1 MSLYT
6 SRSEFDL
13 EKRVQFTNEIPPY
26 DMFGGLN
33 SVLQTDL
40 WKWILGFTDVEFG
53 LPYSID
59 TEVEDYNGK
68 RIEKSHDAGIDS
80 GEVYYK
86 MVNGKVVD
94 DVQYGPAPED
104 NKTFHRLEEYG
115 VVLPEFDFL
124 LHEVYRYL
132 GSMYPD
138 HPDMTELLT
147 DTEFNDM
154 VSNAAAVINYELDVK
169 FFDIVASSLNL
180 KNPKDELLESAM
192 LKLRNLKNDG
202 FRKRVYGS
210 KMGYRMLA
218 SDIFQNVSV
227 FPVAT
232 YLPIKPVDKM
242 TYMTEVGTTF
252 MKSTDNK
259 IIPISEYNAELN
271 RLQNLANENPTQENK
286 DNLNNYKEKYE
297 PVSPMIDVEQLK
309 DWNRKNGYSYD
320 TDAYNNH
327 IRQHNRIIDTYSKH
341 YNRKF
346 RLVDYDGSN
355 SSYPEPKDLN
365 KYAFGYSLPF
375 NEQTIFEVPACTDT
389 ESLISEFELSN
400 EVFTNDYDSST
411 NYVKNIGTDIPLTK
425 ISIEYLK
432 VSGNRITVEQQI
444 AEEIH
449 NIITTLKN
457 IVPYK
462 NLSVYP
468 PLADAVLEDEFFNA
482 VQANGEDTF
491 CKEGASLRD
500 FEYRNFLTYYYS
512 TYVGKGFTKDYLK
525 TIIKQFPVIYNPL
538 IENTLYTTPSNTI
551 SFYPHS
557 VDIVN
562 YTGTV
567 VDGNVVINN
576 EYLGNF
582 YIPET
587 GINWD
592 CIDRFSYLAIEDLSD
607 RNTTA
612 VNSTIQVT
620 GFTKGYIDI
629 EIDNL
634 EAIDNAPTFNI
645 EDSQRL
651 DDSNGLVIENEK
663 GELIV
668 LEGKLTVK
676 TSMQSGR
683 YVLKSEHFDIA
694 AIPLEKTDSMM
705 ETLYPDYSNVIR
717 QLTATGSQDTHE
729 WTAKDYVNAYVENG
743 FDEQL
748 ARNYYSDDDD
758 IYNIAKEEIKKSDK
772 DYPSFLERV
781 KELMKYEEQ
790 LATWRKNS
798 ANLYEKVTYTV
809 DGETCETEQALVQ
822 PGCKVTAILQGSK
835 AVGIKNVPDT
845 ITKKIVQEDG
855 TVLEEEVFNE
865 SSYQNYIDYLILGK
879 KSGYL
884 PGTISSI
891 SLGNL
896 NVITIYGNN
905 GSVQY
910 IPTTAEVGESTIT
923 LRSPSSESIKFKYLT
938 AVEDIVNPDK
948 TNIIDETLNTKEIY
962 DRYKQSLSLMDA
974 TIKDYTMGKKDIDYL
989 NLRASSIEREVI
1001 KIESVIDVSH
1011 EGYENVIFF
1020 ESDAAREM
1028 FKSLS
1033 VGDIV
1038 TGPSIDSDDNDVF
1051 ITHIGDFEATVNVK
1065 LQQSGTF
1072 LLSYSVK
1079 TNVSPK
1085 DITNNLLQYKEDL
1098 YHNGLYSVKNPF
1110 EHGLWPSQD
1119 YPRVS
1124 TAILDSLPDISFYKI
1139 HNYRTETGNSFT
1151 RVLEDTHYE
1160 DYTALVEE
1168 AGGTPTKYLM
1178 PSDIKFNNELF
1189 LELNLNKLIY
1199 YPTLKSNKNP
1209 ILMSVKWLDYIE
1221 DSLMYSSR
1229 STDNVNVGVNVML
1242 ETDTTGYYT
1251 LLPDNDYTDPQIR
1264 LKFITLNLDGQNMW
1278 PERGLNDNDWVTPCY
1293 AQIGNGGS
1301 GRRNWFKSPDD
1312 VTYPAVWGIQVYDD
1326 VKDPSTF
1333 DEDSDFYKNNGELR
1347 NVSLYGQDNTEQL
1360 KYINSVKYTDV
1371 ESPLFEIPL
1380 GEYDTVTK
1388 YVQETGTRAKNLLSI
1403 TQASFYSQTFTNIM
1417 KYFSEDEGSIKIVG
1431 NDFTKNNIL
1440 ISYGLSN
1447 QDVFTYAG
1455 VWTPAKKEHRDENGE
1470 ITNFFEIIYPENPIN
1485 FQYYVVTEDVNL
1497 SNIVILDDEGHVTGQ
1512 ETRSF
1517 TRADVLFYYKDRWY
1531 VKNFQYLGL
1540 VGDGFDV
1547 VDEANGLV
1555 KRVNISPEANKSL
1568 NQTGTNNLKG
1578 SDAKT
1583 YYYTFKERLIQYYLR
1598 AANVQSAMYY
1608 TNVICNTG
1616 FDNTYYTDPYNL
1628 ETGVK
1633 ITDVLKDFKGIKKIH
1648 KDTILYWIY
1657 AGTFEPGENKYPEY
1671 WETTRNRNWL
1681 DEDERVSNESVT
1693 ANSYSNFF
1701 SVGDRIA
1708 LANFDPDFSETG
1720 KKENEGET
1728 GEKDWFIF
1736 KINLESILGMSL
1748 PISLWRNVES
1758 TEYDVILDRCD
1769 YVDEDHRCGIEASLS
1784 KINSEINLPRGYITE
1799 GSYNFNLVIDP
1810 HFIST
1815 GYLYSDDGM
1824 SIIKD
1829 KEVQFCT
1836 TKGAIY
1842 FDSDNDA
1849 FYTFSNVMNSEG
1861 TLSPEVHKIAIKFNE
1876 QKFFKNT
1883 LKVPCVYQVKNAL
1896 VSGEQTVK
1904 QTPVLT
1910 NIDGLDF
1917 SADKLSVG
1925 DRLLEVRELS
1935 LRSIYSSSLEPI
1947 FFSNY
1952 FNVNY
1957 PVKGITENNELYL
1970 SSIPNNPTNDTE
1982 KYNFA
1987 VDVMNLVPV
1996 INEFDEI
2003 TNTYTPVLATNER
2016 EIELGGEYDTPQL
2029 SKISITKPLLTDH
2042 FDDKNEGSFVN
2053 REFEYFKNNVVV
2065 RGKINTN
2072 NPKAI
2077 VAPGMDGSMFR
2088 NAIEKISVGDTLVG
2102 AYALEPTGN
2111 EDKFQ
2116 IKITMDGT
2124 TVDNAKIQYA
2134 YFANGQFRAVTKD
2147 GVVYFNNDID
2157 VASVTSN
2164 IECKKSI
2171 IFDNIENTRYS
2182 GDVVMVGWTKDLG
2195 WYIEI
2200 NLKDT
2205 TSVICTLDILEST
2218 DANGNHICNISQ
2230 AYMSNGSH
2238 VYVDYET
2245 DAGTQHTMVAH
2256 TLGEYNKDY
2265 LTPRTLTVSY
2275 NGTTEGI
2282 QIMSEN
2288 TEISTDVSGNTVW
2301 ETKVY
2306 NGDNVDYTVKVTIE
2320 PAEEFVKAVI
2330 TDNHS
2335 SEQIVETFDGNF
2347 KVSETYNIEKIDI
2360 NGEVLKYVIYE
2371 TASSETTNGSVIVPE
2386 KKESGTYDYHVYD
2399 ATIYVTEGASI
2410 WKEYSYDDSGDKYT
2424 YEKSDELLPT
2434 LTEDAVI
2441 TGLGKQYNYEIG
2453 GTGGDED
2460 IKILYRDIALSSAKL
2475 TQVGNTNIYALD
2487 SNYISEPYFVDTTMV
2502 VNPGGSKTPI
2512 SSSLM
2517 SRAIL
2522 KKDNSGKYAVYAKG
2536 RSLFIKSPTS
2546 LLEKTK
2552 AGQEGFNNG
2561 YSYSGFLT
2569 ANSFWKHANAPI
2581 FNEKMFLT
2589 IRSTLVNDKKSV
2601 DELVEMSMMRM
2612 LELLGHQV
2620 NLAAHQNAGITVD
2633 GRAMSID
2640 YDNTLL
2646 ENIRAVFKVISGY
2659 TGTYTT
2665 DNIDFANKVTYEK
2678 LVSAMDYAKNNKST
2692 VGSRWVKV
2700 NGSNTVVSNG
2710 DGYPLLIQYSGTKW
2724 VFRCYGF
2731 RLIDETVTDG
2741 LSVIGSSKQT
2751 FAELA
2756 PSATEIGNYFT
2767 TFELPDDAPTPNYE
2781 HAYASFAYY
2790 YTYYLCGNGENTD
2803 IISSSNISDIQFTD
2817 SNMLV
2822 TDVKGNVNSIGLC
2835 YLHNRDDIENPD
2847 HWNASTFPR
2856 ELTCYSIERDVV
2868 GKANYKLGS
2877 QYLTIPRPEVLTRQ
2891 NTFKVECSYANE
2903 EIILYGGYIYSKA
2916 QIENIYDDF
2925 FRGDKTDAEYQD
2937 WKNGRSSDELQVYN
2951 TLLSKSKFQNVGTP
2965 VLLYSVDKGMT
2976 FNMTT
2981 LKSTSGKSLEWE
2993 KDTEPNTTFYVSA
3006 VVFANNEYKVFV
3018 RKASS
3023 NENLE
3028 YYYYFEQDDEGLF
3041 DFAET
3046 TGTRDMDEYGDI
3058 SNAHEF
3064 DVDSTTGTNDVD
3076 YPSDLSSL
3084 TNQLNTVPTG
3094 FYRMMFTEGAN
3105 CFYIL
3110 STKAVRF
3117 GPDVMVQSKTSG
3129 SITVSAALT
3138 KEGNSEFDVLLA
3150 FNTRTDIPN
3159 SLEYINMERAQK
3171 YVNEMGNLRVPE
3183 VTMVDGPN
3191 KANRFYSYRELLNP
3205 ESLDVESEV
3214 YDPFGYPAVIEDT
3227 NYAMYEYDE
3236 LYDAE
3241 TGETIKVPK
3250 LMTNDN
3256 GDTIYLCDAT
3266 GKNYIFVDKET
3277 NRHTLGTLEMRG
3289 SYAMELF
3296 QPAYKPTY
3304 DSLEEAEDNPSVRKG
3319 DDEFR
3324 SRLLLDDSRIISFS
3338 YDTDKPYVKIST
3350 QNTVLVYDVADYLFS
3365 EDDTEEFQKYLQST
3379 TTLLGNQLDDLSQS
3393 TKEAAIAKIANI
3405 TYDTGRVEDGNSI
3418 WEPRFVL
3425 KEGFV
3430 TQEDSATV
3438 SEGETST
3445 EKVNVSHKF
3454 WFDNLTQ
3461 TYPLKKKRFLSALA
3475 FIPYCFRAGITA
3487 YNNLGFDDVEET
3499 ENSALPNPI
3508 TGVYLSNYGY
3518 GGSRDNTTFWENTVP
3533 WLVDPDAFVLGEY
3546 LTNSVNEPI
3555 YMVDAGG
3562 KVLQSYDAEQ
3572 SKKVGETFD
3581 ISCKF
3586 LGENTEKDLYVYSS
3600 SDNVYKHKVKLLQPG
3615 IISTYTPVKEL
3626 TLGTTP
3632 FELSLW
3638 AYQSYKLVDI
3648 DTVEGKPNI
3657 SFKYYGKTGKNE
3669 WKYVPC
3675 GGVGYPGSDIDFKY
3689 DLDTKRICY
3698 IGPNKLSN
3706 SFYVSPSGVVDVSE
3720 LIVTFY
3726 VNGQKQEVRYVIS
3739 FNTSFETTD
3748 NGYKYHVIGTSM
3760 PSVYF
3765 DSFAIYVKTD
3775 RYDLIKMPF
3784 GDTSAKRFKNYTND
3798 CVLSLTIS
3806 NYIEGTTEED
3816 DIMYRAESISVL
3828 DVSNE
3833 IVLSTTYDGQREN
3846 APKTSAGSLRFN
3858 MQSSFDAP
3866 NNTVKVH
3873 VGKVLTINLPVF
3885 VSGEVQTVED
3895 YIYKSETE
3903 KYWVRKTY
3911 IDDQCLNDVEGLNV
3925 IYDESTLEVTVKKD
3939 NNMKTLGLIENS
3951 ATLEARLGKFK
3962 NDVPSTFTKGGYY
3975 FNFTKGSV
3983 FNNNINCR
3991 LPVEIIKIDPYNELS
4006 EDVYV
4011 NGVYGKL
4018 VCRKP
4023 VYNSFQELINDKG
4036 FIINRSDKDALY
4048 SGNKS
4053 ATITVDM
4060 SNINDRSFSL
4070 TELLN
4075 IEGFNDGGKHYILM
4089 KWLTQSTIKTDISIC
4104 NDDSEFIEIDLEDK
4118 TKFPPDR
4125 IWFNPDGYPVPPV
4138 VIGNSIFNSENNEQ
4152 YSGETY
4158 KNNNGYS
4165 IYRCNEKGH
4174 LVGYAMTT
4182 DQATINR
4189 YDTNADGIPDD
4200 VEGYIKNADGTIES
4214 VAVEF
4219 ELDPHSNR
4227 LADAQI
4233 PNKPNYD
4240 TCQDWFKNEF
4250 FIKGHESNPYW
4261 QVLNITSVFNKNHIW
4276 EQRMTVNEYV
4286 RSTQEMIMKEV
4297 PENDCYL
4304 VPKRTI
4310 MLSIKND
4317 TCLITPDA
4325 DPVDK
4330 KAGLVSFVLDKPAI
4344 KYQTEKQFIK
4354 YGITAKNPFYESV
4367 IWNGNNIS
4375 LGGYLDSTYTVCS
4388 TKNLADPRDKESE
4401 IQEVTEFGLFNK
4413 YHQLIAYAVFP
4424 PIEYRTSSQHIS
4436 FTAYVKQGSCVD
4448 PSTL

>member
-59 TEVEDYNGK
+59 TEVVDSNGT
-68 RIEKSHDAGIDS
+68 RVEKSHEAGIDS

-94 DVQYGPAPED
+94 DVQYGPAPDD

-138 HPDMTELLT
+138 HPDMVNLLT
-147 DTEFNDM
+147 DNEFNDM
-154 VSNAAAVINYELDVK
+154 VANAAAVINYEPDVK
-169 FFDIVASSLNL
+169 FFDVVASSLNL
-180 KNPKDELLESAM
+180 KSPKDETLESAM
-192 LKLRNLKNDG
+192 LKLRNLRNDG

-242 TYMTEVGTTF
+242 QYMTEVGTTF
-252 MKSTDNK
+252 MKSKDNE
-259 IIPISEYNAELN
+259 ILPISSYNEELN
-271 RLQNLANENPTQENK
+271 RLQNLVNENPTQENK
-286 DNLNNYKEKYE
+286 DNLNNYKDYYE

-309 DWNRKNGYSYD
+309 EWNRENGYSYD
-320 TDAYNNH
+320 VYSYNNH

-355 SSYPEPKDLN
+355 SSYPEPKDPN
-365 KYAFGYSLPF
+365 KYAFGYTLPF
-375 NEQTIFEVPACTDT
+375 NEQTIFEVPACSDT
-389 ESLISEFELSN
+389 ESLISDFELSN
-400 EVFTNDYDSST
+400 EISINEYDSPI
-411 NYVKNIGTDIPLTK
+411 NYVKDVGIDIPLTK
-425 ISIEYLK
+425 ISIDYLK
-432 VSGNRITVEQQI
+432 VSGNRLTIEKQI

-449 NIITTLKN
+449 NVSTTLKN

-468 PLADAVLEDEFFNA
+468 PFEDAELEDDFFNA
-482 VQANGEDTF
+482 IQANCEDTF
-491 CKEGASLRD
+491 CKEGASLKD

-512 TYVGKGFTKDYLK
+512 TYVGKGFTKDFLK
-525 TIIKQFPVIYNPL
+525 NIIKSFPVIYNPL

-557 VDIVN
+557 VDIIN

-567 VDGNVVINN
+567 IDGNVIINN

-587 GINWD
+587 GVVWD
-592 CIDRFSYLAIEDLSD
+592 CIDRFSYLSIENLSD
-607 RNTTA
+607 RNTNE
-612 VNSTIQVT
+612 VKSTIQVT

-629 EIDNL
+629 EIDSVD
-634 EAIDNAPTFNI
+634 AIDNAPVFNI
-645 EDSQRL
+645 EDTQRL
-651 DDSNGLVIENEK
+651 DDSNGVVIENEK

-676 TSMQSGR
+676 TTMQSGR

-705 ETLYPDYSNVIR
+705 MSLYPDYDKVVS
-717 QLTATGSQDTHE
+717 QLTATGSKDTHE
-729 WTAKDYVNAYVENG
+729 WTVKDYVNAYVENG

-772 DYPSFLERV
+772 DYASFLEYV

-790 LATWRKNS
+790 LATWRVNS
-798 ANLYEKVTYTV
+798 ANLYEKVKYNV
-809 DGETCETEQALVQ
+809 DGEVFENEQTLVQ

-835 AVGIKNVPDT
+835 AANILTVPETIIKKV
-845 ITKKIVQEDG
+845 VQKDG
-855 TVLEEEVFNE
+855 TVIEEEVFNE
-865 SSYQNYIDYLILGK
+865 SSYQNYIDYVILGK

-884 PGTISSI
+884 PGTISNI

-896 NVITIYGNN
+896 NVITIYGSNN
-905 GSVQY
+905 SVQY
-910 IPTTAEVGESTIT
+910 IPTTAEVGEKVITIK
-923 LRSPSSESIKFKYLT
+923 SSSGKSINFKHLS
-938 AVEDIVNPDK
+938 AVETFVNPDK
-948 TNIIDETLNTKEIY
+948 TNILDETLNTKEIF
-962 DRYKQSLSLMDA
+962 DRYKQSLSLMDPI
-974 TIKDYTMGKKDIDYL
+974 IKNYTMGKTDSDYL
-989 NLRASSIEREVI
+989 NLVASPIEREVI
-1001 KIESVIDVSH
+1001 KIESVIDVNH

-1079 TNVSPK
+1079 TNVNPK
-1085 DITNNLLQYKEDL
+1085 DVTNNLLQYKEDL

-1110 EHGLWPSQD
+1110 EHGLWPSPD
-1119 YPRVS
+1119 FPRVS

-1139 HNYRTETGNSFT
+1139 HNYKTETGNSFT

-1160 DYTALVEE
+1160 DYTALIDE
-1168 AGGTPTKYLM
+1168 GNGKLTKYLM

-1199 YPTLKSNKNP
+1199 YPTLKSNKSP

-1221 DSLMYSSR
+1221 SSLMYSSR

-1251 LLPDNDYTDPQIR
+1251 LFPDSEYTDPQIR

-1278 PERGLNDNDWVTPCY
+1278 PERSLNDNDWVTPCY
-1293 AQIGNGGS
+1293 AQVGNGGA
-1301 GRRNWFKSPDD
+1301 GRRSWFKSPDD
-1312 VTYPAVWGIQVYDD
+1312 VTYPNVWGIQVYDD

-1333 DEDSDFYKNNGELR
+1333 DENSEFYQNNGELR
-1347 NVSLYGQDNTEQL
+1347 KVSLYGQDTTEQL
-1360 KYINSVKYTDV
+1360 KYINTVKYTDV

-1417 KYFSEDEGSIKIVG
+1417 KYFSGDDNSIKIIG
-1431 NDFTKNNIL
+1431 NDFTKNNVL
-1440 ISYGLSN
+1440 ISYGSSN

-1455 VWTPAKKEHRDENGE
+1455 VWVPSKKDYYDENGE
-1470 ITNFFEIIYPENPIN
+1470 ITNFFEIVYPESPIN

-1497 SNIVILDDEGHVTGQ
+1497 SNIVVLDEEGHVSGQ

-1517 TRADVLFYYKDRWY
+1517 ARADVLFYYKDKWY

-1547 VDEANGLV
+1547 VNETGGTV
-1555 KRVNISPEANKSL
+1555 SRINISPEANMSL

-1578 SDAKT
+1578 NEQKT
-1583 YYYTFKERLIQYYLR
+1583 YYYTLKERLIQYYLR
-1598 AANVQSAMYY
+1598 AASVQSSMYY
-1608 TNVICNTG
+1608 TSVICNLG
-1616 FDNTYYTDPYNL
+1616 FNNTYYVDPYNKKS
-1628 ETGVK
+1628 GVK
-1633 ITDVLKDFKGIKKIH
+1633 LEDILKDFKSVKKIH

-1657 AGTFEPGENKYPEY
+1657 AGTFEPGEGKYPDY

-1681 DEDERVSNESVT
+1681 DEDPAVETGNVT
-1693 ANSYSNFF
+1693 ANSYSDFF
-1701 SVGDRIA
+1701 SVGERIA
-1708 LANFDPDFSETG
+1708 LVNFDPDFSETG
-1720 KKENEGET
+1720 KKQNNTETNEE
-1728 GEKDWFIF
+1728 DWFIF
-1736 KINLESILGMSL
+1736 KVNLESILGMSL
-1748 PISLWRNVES
+1748 PISLWRTVES

-1769 YVDEDHRCGIEASLS
+1769 YLDESQRCGIESSLN
-1784 KINSEINLPRGYITE
+1784 KINSNINLPRGYITE

-1815 GYLYSDDGM
+1815 GYLYSDDGLTVL
-1824 SIIKD
+1824 KD
-1829 KEVQFCT
+1829 NEVQFCT

-1842 FDSDNDA
+1842 FDSDNNM
-1849 FYTFSNVMNSEG
+1849 FYTFSNVMDDKGNLDSK
-1861 TLSPEVHKIAIKFNE
+1861 SHKVAIKFNE
-1876 QKFFKNT
+1876 QRFFKNT
-1883 LKVPCVYQVKNAL
+1883 LKVPCVYQVRNAL

-1904 QTPVLT
+1904 QTPILT

-1917 SADKLSVG
+1917 HADKLSVG
-1925 DRLLEVRELS
+1925 DRLLEVRELN

-1957 PVKGITENNELYL
+1957 PVKGITDNNELYL

-1987 VDVMNLVPV
+1987 IDVMNLVPV
-1996 INEFDEI
+1996 INEFDEL
-2003 TNTYTPVLATNER
+2003 TSTYTSTLATSDT
-2016 EIELGGEYDTPQL
+2016 EILLGDEYDNPQL
-2029 SKISITKPLLTDH
+2029 SKISITKPLLTDG

-2053 REFEYFKNNVVV
+2053 REFEYFKNNIVV

-2072 NPKAI
+2072 NPKVI
-2077 VAPGMDGSMFR
+2077 IAPNIDSSLFR
-2088 NAIEKISVGDTLVG
+2088 NAIEKISIGDALVG

-2116 IKITMDGT
+2116 IKITVNGT
-2124 TVDNAKIQYA
+2124 TVDSAKIQYA
-2134 YFANGQFRAVTKD
+2134 YFANGQFRAVQRD

-2171 IFDNIENTRYS
+2171 IFDNIENTRYD
-2182 GDVVMVGWTKDLG
+2182 GEVVMVGWTKDLG

-2200 NLKDT
+2200 NLKDK
-2205 TSVICTLDILEST
+2205 TSIICTIDILEST
-2218 DANGNHICNISQ
+2218 DTNGNHICNISQ

-2238 VYVDYET
+2238 VFVDYET
-2245 DAGTQHTMVAH
+2245 DNGTQHTMVAH
-2256 TLGEYNKDY
+2256 TIGEYNKD
-2265 LTPRTLTVSY
+2265 VQFVD
-2275 NGTTEGI
+2275 GVE
-2282 QIMSEN
+2282 
-2288 TEISTDVSGNTVW
+2288 VW
-2301 ETKVY
+2301 NE
-2306 NGDNVDYTVKVTIE
+2306 YT
-2320 PAEEFVKAVI
+2320 
-2330 TDNHS
+2330 
-2335 SEQIVETFDGNF
+2335 
-2347 KVSETYNIEKIDI
+2347 
-2360 NGEVLKYVIYE
+2360 
-2371 TASSETTNGSVIVPE
+2371 
-2386 KKESGTYDYHVYD
+2386 
-2399 ATIYVTEGASI
+2399 
-2410 WKEYSYDDSGDKYT
+2410 YDDSGKKYT
-2424 YEKSDELLPT
+2424 YEKSDDLLPI
-2434 LTEDAVI
+2434 LTDDAVI

-2475 TQVGNTNIYALD
+2475 TQVGNTNVYTLD

-2502 VNPGGSKTPI
+2502 VNPDGSKIPV
-2512 SSSLM
+2512 SNNLF

-2522 KKDNSGKYAVYAKG
+2522 KKDNSGKYEVYAKG

-2546 LLEKTK
+2546 LLEETK
-2552 AGQEGFNNG
+2552 DGQEGFDNG

-2581 FNEKMFLT
+2581 FNEHMFLT
-2589 IRSTLVNDKKSV
+2589 IRSTLVNDKKDV

-2620 NLAAHQNAGITVD
+2620 NLDSNQNAGITVD
-2633 GRAMSID
+2633 GRAMGKDDS
-2640 YDNTLL
+2640 TLL
-2646 ENIRAVFKVISGY
+2646 ENLRAVFTVISGY
-2659 TGTYTT
+2659 TGNYTT
-2665 DNIDFANKVTYEK
+2665 DSIEFTNKVTYEK
-2678 LVSAMDYAKNNKST
+2678 LVKAMNYAKSNKS
-2692 VGSRWVKV
+2692 SSKWVKV
-2700 NGSNTVVSNG
+2700 NGSNNVVATG
-2710 DGYPLLIQYSGTKW
+2710 DGYPLLVQYNGTKW
-2724 VFRCYGF
+2724 IFRCYGF
-2731 RLIDETVTDG
+2731 KLVNETVTDG

-2756 PSATEIGNYFT
+2756 PNKDEIKNYFT
-2767 TFELPDDAPTPNYE
+2767 TFELLDDAPTPNYE
-2781 HAYASFAYY
+2781 YAYASFAYY

-2803 IISSSNISDIQFTD
+2803 IISSSNIHDIQFTD

-2822 TDVKGNVNSIGLC
+2822 TDIKGNVNSIGLC
-2835 YLHNRDDIENPD
+2835 YLHNRDDIENPE
-2847 HWNASTFPR
+2847 HWTASTFPK

-2868 GKANYKLGS
+2868 GKANYKIGS
-2877 QYLTIPRPEVLTRQ
+2877 QYLTIPRPEVLARQ

-2903 EIILYGGYIYSKA
+2903 EIILFGGYIYSKA
-2916 QIENIYDDF
+2916 DIENIYDDF
-2925 FRGDKTDAEYQD
+2925 YRGDKTDAEYQE
-2937 WKNGRSSDELQVYN
+2937 WKKNRSDEALQVYD
-2951 TLLSKSKFQNVGTP
+2951 TLIGMSKFQNAGTP
-2965 VLLYSVDKGMT
+2965 VLLYSTDKGTT
-2976 FNMTT
+2976 FNITT
-2981 LKSTSGKSLEWE
+2981 LKSTTGKSLDWE
-2993 KDTEPNTTFYVSA
+2993 TASNLNETSYVSA
-3006 VVFANNEYKVFV
+3006 VVFANNEYKIFV
-3018 RKASS
+3018 RKETS

-3028 YYYYFEQDDEGLF
+3028 YYYYIEQDDEGLF
-3041 DFAET
+3041 NFAET
-3046 TGTRDMDEYGDI
+3046 TGTRDMDEYGDL

-3084 TNQLNTVPTG
+3084 TNQLNTIPTG

-3105 CFYIL
+3105 SFYIL

-3117 GPDVMVQSKTSG
+3117 GADVMVQSKTSS
-3129 SITVSAALT
+3129 SITVSTTLT
-3138 KEGNSEFDVLLA
+3138 RSGNSEFDVLLA

-3159 SLEYINMERAQK
+3159 SLEYLNMDRAQK
-3171 YVNEMGNLRVPE
+3171 YVNDMGNLRVPE
-3183 VTMVDGPN
+3183 VTMVDGSN

-3205 ESLDVESEV
+3205 ESLDVESDV
-3214 YDPFGYPAVIEDT
+3214 YDPFGYPAVIEDID
-3227 NYAMYEYDE
+3227 YKMYEYE
-3236 LYDAE
+3236 ETYDSE
-3241 TGETIKVPK
+3241 TGETIRTPK
-3250 LMTNDN
+3250 RMTNDN
-3256 GDTIYLCDAT
+3256 GDIIYLCDAT
-3266 GKNYIFVDKET
+3266 GKNYIYVNKET
-3277 NRHTLGTLEMRG
+3277 NRHLLGTLEMRG
-3289 SYAMELF
+3289 SYAIELF
-3296 QPAYKPTY
+3296 KPAYKPTY
-3304 DSLEEAEDNPSVRKG
+3304 DSLEDAEKVPSNRKG
-3319 DDEFR
+3319 DDDFR
-3324 SRLLLDDSRIISFS
+3324 NRLILNDSRILSFS
-3338 YDTDKPYVKIST
+3338 YDSDKPYVKVST
-3350 QNTVLVYDVADYLFS
+3350 QNNLLIRDVADYIFS
-3365 EDDTEEFQKYLQST
+3365 ESETDLFLKYLQST
-3379 TTLLGNQLDDLSQS
+3379 TMLLGNRLDDFSQS
-3393 TKEAAIAKIANI
+3393 TTEDALVKISNI
-3405 TYDTGRVEDGNSI
+3405 TYDTGRIEDGISV

-3430 TQEDSATV
+3430 TQEDSPNLGDSGSTTDKITV
-3438 SEGETST
+3438 I
-3445 EKVNVSHKF
+3445 HKF
-3454 WFDNLTQ
+3454 WFDNMTQ

-3487 YNNLGFDDVEET
+3487 YNNLGFDDVMEMQNNT
-3499 ENSALPNPI
+3499 LPNPI

-3518 GGSRDNTTFWENTVP
+3518 GGSRDNNTFWENTVP
-3533 WLVDPDAFVLGEY
+3533 WLVDPDAFVIGEY
-3546 LTNSVNEPI
+3546 LTNSINEPI

-3562 KVLQSYDAEQ
+3562 NVLQSYDAEQ
-3572 SKKVGETFD
+3572 VKKVGDTFD
-3581 ISCKF
+3581 ISYKF
-3586 LGENTEKDLYVYSS
+3586 LGENVEKDLYVYSS
-3600 SDNVYKHKVKLLQPG
+3600 SDNIYKYKVKLLKSG
-3615 IISTYTPVKEL
+3615 DISTYTPVKEM

-3632 FELSLW
+3632 FELSFW

-3648 DTVEGKPNI
+3648 DTTPEGKPNI
-3657 SFKYYGKTGKNE
+3657 SFKYYGKTDKNE
-3669 WKYVPC
+3669 WKHVPC
-3675 GGVGYPGSDIDFKY
+3675 GGSTYTGSTVDFEY
-3689 DLDTKRICY
+3689 DPETKRICY
-3698 IGPNKLSN
+3698 KGSKKLEE

-3726 VNGQKQEVRYVIS
+3726 VNGLKQEVRYAIS
-3739 FNTSFETTD
+3739 FNTSFVTTES
-3748 NGYKYHVIGTSM
+3748 GREFHLTGTSM
-3760 PSVYF
+3760 PSIYF
-3765 DSFAIYVKTD
+3765 DSFAIYIKEDNYNLVK
-3775 RYDLIKMPF
+3775 MSF
-3784 GDTSAKRFKNYTND
+3784 GNVGDKRFTNYTNEG
-3798 CVLSLTIS
+3798 VLGLTIS
-3806 NYIEGTTEED
+3806 NYINGTDENDE
-3816 DIMYRAESISVL
+3816 IRYRAENISVL
-3828 DVSNE
+3828 DASNE
-3833 IVLSTTYDGQREN
+3833 VVLSTTYDGQREN
-3846 APKTSAGSLRFN
+3846 APLTTPGSLRFN
-3858 MQSSFDAP
+3858 MQPSFTTP
-3866 NNTVKVH
+3866 NKTIKVH
-3873 VGKVLTINLPVF
+3873 VGKVLTIGLPVF
-3885 VSGEVQTVED
+3885 VVGEVRTVED
-3895 YIYKSETE
+3895 YIYKSEGE
-3903 KYWVRKTY
+3903 GYWVRKTY
-3911 IDDQCLNDVEGLNV
+3911 IDDQCLNDVDSLNV
-3925 IYDESTLEVTVKKD
+3925 IYDESTLDVIVKSKINK
-3939 NNMKTLGLIENS
+3939 NNLENTLDVK
-3951 ATLEARLGKFK
+3951 LGKF
-3962 NDVPSTFTKGGYY
+3962 NNNVPSTLTKGGYY
-3975 FNFTKGSV
+3975 FNFVNGSV
-3983 FNNNINCR
+3983 FKKSNNSK
-3991 LPVEIIKIDPYNELS
+3991 LSVEIIKIDPYNELP

-4011 NGVYGKL
+4011 NGAYGKL
-4018 VCRKP
+4018 ICRKP
-4023 VYNSFQELINDKG
+4023 LYNSFQELINDRG
-4036 FIINRSDKDALY
+4036 FIINRKDKEALY
-4048 SGNKS
+4048 IGDKS
-4053 ATITVDM
+4053 DTITVDM
-4060 SNINDRSFSL
+4060 SNTDDRSFSL
-4070 TELLN
+4070 TELLD
-4075 IEGFNDGGKHYILM
+4075 IAGFNDGEKHYLLM

-4104 NDDSEFIEIDLEDK
+4104 NNDDEFIEIDLEDK
-4118 TKFPPDR
+4118 TKFSPDR

-4138 VIGNSIFNSENNEQ
+4138 VIGNNIFNSENNEQ
-4152 YSGETY
+4152 YSSETY

-4174 LVGYAMTT
+4174 LVGYYMTT
-4182 DQATINR
+4182 DQSMINR
-4189 YDTNADGIPDD
+4189 YDTNADGIPDG
-4200 VEGYIKNADGTIES
+4200 VEGYIKNNDGTIER

-4219 ELDPHSNR
+4219 ELDPYSNR

-4250 FIKGHESNPYW
+4250 FIKDHESNPYW
-4261 QVLNITSVFNKNHIW
+4261 QVLNITSIFNKNHVW
-4276 EQRMTVNEYV
+4276 EQNMTVNEYV
-4286 RSTQEMIMKEV
+4286 RSTQEMVMKEV
-4297 PENDCYL
+4297 ATEDCYI
-4304 VPKRTI
+4304 VPKKTI
-4310 MLSIKND
+4310 MLNVKND
-4317 TCLITPDA
+4317 TCLITSNA

-4367 IWNGNNIS
+4367 IWDGSNIGLS
-4375 LGGYLDSTYTVCS
+4375 GYLDSTYTVCS